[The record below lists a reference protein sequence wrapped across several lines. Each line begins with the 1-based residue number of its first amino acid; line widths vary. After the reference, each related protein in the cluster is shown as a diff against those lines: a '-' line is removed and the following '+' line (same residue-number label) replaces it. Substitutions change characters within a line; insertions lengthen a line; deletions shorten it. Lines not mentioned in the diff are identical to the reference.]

1 VSAATG
7 AGVVGVPRADPVALT
22 RALVR
27 IDSRNP
33 KLVPGAPGEFPIA
46 RYLAGVINGW
56 GLAAELAE
64 AAPGRPNLIARFGPP
79 NTPALIF
86 AGHLDTVGVEGMT
99 HPPFDADIRD
109 GRVYGRGSA
118 DMKSGVAAMC
128 AAAALAADS
137 VGGNAA
143 RQIIVALA
151 ADEEY
156 ASVGMRALVAS
167 GLVADAAILT
177 EPTRLAICPA
187 HRGFVWVEVEF
198 TGRAAHGSRYDIGV
212 DAIRHASLVLAELD
226 ELDATELPRKTHPL
240 LGRASLH
247 ASWIEGG
254 IGLTTYPDRC
264 LVRIERRTLPG
275 ESADAVMTE
284 VRAACDRVRARR
296 PELRAQVRLM
306 ESQSP
311 SDVSVDAPVVA
322 MLRSALVAEGE
333 NPSIEGM
340 SAWTDAAVLNGAGIP
355 AICFGPGD
363 IGLAHAAEEFVPID
377 EIERATAVLTR
388 LARDWLSEKT

>member
-7 AGVVGVPRADPVALT
+7 AAVVGVPRADPVALT

-33 KLVPGAPGEFPIA
+33 KLVPGAPGELPVA
-46 RYLAGVINGW
+46 RYLAGVISDW

-64 AAPGRPNLIARFGPP
+64 AAPGRPNLLARFGPP

-99 HPPFDADIRD
+99 HAPFDADIRD

-118 DMKSGVAAMC
+118 DMKSGVAAIC
-128 AAAALAADS
+128 AAAALAAES

-143 RQIIVALA
+143 RQIIVALV

-212 DAIRHASLVLAELD
+212 DAIRHAGLVLAELD
-226 ELDATELPRKTHPL
+226 ELDATELPCKTHPL
-240 LGRASLH
+240 LGRGSLH

-275 ESADAVMTE
+275 EHADAVMTE
-284 VRAACDRVRARR
+284 VRTACDRVRARR
-296 PELRAQVRLM
+296 PELRAQVRLL

-311 SDVSVDAPVVA
+311 SDVSVGAPVVA

-333 NPSIEGM
+333 NLSIEGM
-340 SAWTDAAVLNGAGIP
+340 SAWTDAAILNSAGIP